1 MVMALRL
8 EPEGAQRAQ
17 YRSVSQTAC
26 CIFARPAAAAQL
38 QQEAVRAT
46 KKAWKEKLTAT
57 AEKAV
62 LEKVQGILRG
72 SPCIRLSGSPG
83 PRLQDMAAIIKK
95 HMDKFQPN
103 TTWHC
108 IVGTHFAVSI
118 SHATRH
124 LIFLSVNNSLSVL
137 LFRSIE

>member
-1 MVMALRL
+1 
-8 EPEGAQRAQ
+8 
-17 YRSVSQTAC
+17 
-26 CIFARPAAAAQL
+26 L
-38 QQEAVRAT
+38 QQEAVKAT
-46 KKAWKEKLTAT
+46 KRAWKEKLTAT

-62 LEKVQGILRG
+62 MEKVCCSILSKVQLFAFGCR
-72 SPCIRLSGSPG
+72 CLSA
-83 PRLQDMAAIIKK
+83 QDMAGIIKK

-108 IVGTHFAVSI
+108 VVGTHFAVSI

-124 LIFLSVNNSLSVL
+124 LIFLTVNNSLSVL